1 MFVEHKEVGEVS
13 EAPAKITKLSQAIRE
28 GAKLRGECRGA
39 WFIEG
44 RSCALMA
51 AVEAT
56 GGDLINEGWHGM
68 KIAGHLRQRFPTV
81 PADVVMAIPSLVDSQ
96 HYSREQCAS
105 WLEAQGY

>member
-1 MFVEHKEVGEVS
+1 MFVEHKEVGEVA
-13 EAPAKITKLSQAIRE
+13 EAPAKITKLSEAIRE

-39 WFIEG
+39 WFFDG

-56 GGDLINEGWHGM
+56 GGDLSEIGWHGT
-68 KIAGHLRQRFPTV
+68 KIFLYMRTRFPNV
-81 PADVVMAIPSLVDSQ
+81 PSDLVMAVPDLMDNKN
-96 HYSREQCAS
+96 YSREQCAV